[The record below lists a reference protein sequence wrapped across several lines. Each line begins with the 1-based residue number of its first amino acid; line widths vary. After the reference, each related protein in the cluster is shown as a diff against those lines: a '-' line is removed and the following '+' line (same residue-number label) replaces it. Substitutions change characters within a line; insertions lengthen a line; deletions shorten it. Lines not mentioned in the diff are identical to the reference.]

1 MGWLF
6 TQPLTNAR
14 RPPMNLHIGMAWGI
28 RCCSSRCRIFIEP
41 LKNFTT
47 DGSHSLP
54 LPKSS
59 TRHSH
64 RPSSQGCS
72 DCRRSVSIGHLL
84 LTISS
89 PSSRSWSQRSPP
101 CQPLAQCFCLPSRCR
116 HLSCV
121 VPLIDL
127 RHGRRRW
134 RSRWSLAVHWDQSS
148 RPIRRTEA
156 KDCACAEALI
166 VEVEG
171 AVCSSGE
178 LLKLQGWRLLK
189 RWTPCQ
195 RKH

>member
-1 MGWLF
+1 
-6 TQPLTNAR
+6 
-14 RPPMNLHIGMAWGI
+14 MNLHIGTAWRN

-47 DGSHSLP
+47 DGSHSWP

-64 RPSSQGCS
+64 RPSSQGSS

-134 RSRWSLAVHWDQSS
+134 RSRWSLAVHWDRSS

-156 KDCACAEALI
+156 KDCMRWSLDRRGRRSGLFLWWLAEVAR
-166 VEVEG
+166 
-171 AVCSSGE
+171 
-178 LLKLQGWRLLK
+178 WRLLK
-189 RWTPCQ
+189 RWTPRQ